1 MTIAQQPELKGI
13 AKGRAEGIELGEER
27 GMEKGRSKVKREA
40 TLEIARVMLQRDL
53 KRQTIMKMTDFSSDD
68 LASIQHQVSADE
80 T

>member
-1 MTIAQQPELKGI
+1 
-13 AKGRAEGIELGEER
+13 
-27 GMEKGRSKVKREA
+27 MEKGRSKVKREA